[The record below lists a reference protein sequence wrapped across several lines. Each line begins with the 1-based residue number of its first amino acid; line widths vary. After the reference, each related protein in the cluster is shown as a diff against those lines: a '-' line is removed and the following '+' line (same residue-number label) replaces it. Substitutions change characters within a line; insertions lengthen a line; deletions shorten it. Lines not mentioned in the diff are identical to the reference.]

1 MPQFLWYEPA
11 EMGRI
16 DWIDRPGRQTVPPGG
31 DIERGKG
38 RNMEQKQLLAFIQ
51 RIIRTSPNEYAA
63 QQALEQLIRA
73 LGQEPSAEE
82 MALFTIAKA
91 GMQSS
96 FSVMREQLSEPLQD
110 AAQLRTAAQRAY
122 QQHLKNEAADPDW
135 RR

>member
-1 MPQFLWYEPA
+1 
-11 EMGRI
+11 
-16 DWIDRPGRQTVPPGG
+16 
-31 DIERGKG
+31 
-38 RNMEQKQLLAFIQ
+38 MEQKQLLAFIQ

-96 FSVMREQLSEPLQD
+96 FNVMREQLSKPLED

-122 QQHLKNEAADPDW
+122 QQHLKNEAAEPDW
-135 RR
+135 RH